1 MKLFRDIFLFSIILF
16 LSLGLYCASK
26 NGWLPL
32 VHGPYYF
39 SIGQSLFNYN
49 EINQYAIYPPVQ
61 SLVYTLQIGISF
73 FEYLIF
79 FITEKFWYIPFY
91 GIISIIWVIAFNEF
105 LKLNLKYID
114 RIDKYLIFSIFF
126 LQPYNLNQLGNFS
139 NESLYFPLLLYFYFS
154 FFRNSLSKINVNFYW
169 IALSIFIIF
178 GVYFRLHHVVIC
190 INFFIFSLFLKK
202 KDLSFFIILLGILN
216 IVVFYLV
223 IKNTYL
229 NEVFLEHLS
238 YLNNNISS
246 SSSFDGLN
254 SYIKVLEKFFVIITY
269 PLLLTKFTK
278 ETTVYL
284 FIGFLILYLIFLNF
298 KNINKENKL
307 FNIYNIFY
315 FSLSSLF
322 VLLLP
327 PFEYS
332 YVLPFAFIIFIY
344 AFIGFKFLIPK
355 LYKVIFKLVLIFGII
370 FIGLNYFIIGSSL
383 IEGYEY
389 RRFIKD
395 LKKMYVQDMQEIGVF
410 YIARDAQD
418 NFEEFYWQNKKKV
431 PFCQIRKVTV
441 EKCVEVQK
449 KDNDFF
455 IYILGKNFDNLGEE
469 FKIPLKENH
478 NLKDDLDPL
487 LDKILYEFN
496 KNQQPNDYYT
506 TSKVERSDYFFYILL
521 KKNLK

>member
-1 MKLFRDIFLFSIILF
+1 MDPSEYKNLIKPMSNESISYTKGNRFLDSSYFSKSPKIRFYGNFILTIVSKFSIGNFKMGDPLNGYTCIKNTFKNLNFSNIRNDFFFETSMLYELKRIKAATEDVKVNIKYSGEISNFKLHKEFLRFIYLHFIYFIKRIFMKLFRDIFLFSIILF

-190 INFFIFSLFLKK
+190 INFLFLA
-202 KDLSFFIILLGILN
+202 
-216 IVVFYLV
+216 
-223 IKNTYL
+223 
-229 NEVFLEHLS
+229 
-238 YLNNNISS
+238 
-246 SSSFDGLN
+246 
-254 SYIKVLEKFFVIITY
+254 
-269 PLLLTKFTK
+269 
-278 ETTVYL
+278 
-284 FIGFLILYLIFLNF
+284 
-298 KNINKENKL
+298 
-307 FNIYNIFY
+307 Y
-315 FSLSSLF
+315 F
-322 VLLLP
+322 
-327 PFEYS
+327 
-332 YVLPFAFIIFIY
+332 
-344 AFIGFKFLIPK
+344 
-355 LYKVIFKLVLIFGII
+355 
-370 FIGLNYFIIGSSL
+370 
-383 IEGYEY
+383 
-389 RRFIKD
+389 
-395 LKKMYVQDMQEIGVF
+395 
-410 YIARDAQD
+410 
-418 NFEEFYWQNKKKV
+418 
-431 PFCQIRKVTV
+431 
-441 EKCVEVQK
+441 
-449 KDNDFF
+449 
-455 IYILGKNFDNLGEE
+455 
-469 FKIPLKENH
+469 
-478 NLKDDLDPL
+478 
-487 LDKILYEFN
+487 
-496 KNQQPNDYYT
+496 
-506 TSKVERSDYFFYILL
+506 
-521 KKNLK
+521 